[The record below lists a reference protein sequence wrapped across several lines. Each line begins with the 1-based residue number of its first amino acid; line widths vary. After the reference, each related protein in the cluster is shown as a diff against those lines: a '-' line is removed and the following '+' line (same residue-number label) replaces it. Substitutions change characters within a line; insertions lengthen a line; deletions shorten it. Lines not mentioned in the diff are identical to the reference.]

1 MDKSLLRRRQL
12 LLYFGLGIVGAGSL
26 AVLRSSRLR
35 KDAAT
40 PTATRDTATSAP
52 PPLPKRQPLAE
63 FQGISQWIN
72 SSPLTI
78 AELKGNV
85 VLLQFWTFGCSVCQL
100 TLPHVTRW
108 HRQYE
113 AQGLKVI
120 GVHTPEFP
128 YERDINNIKRAV
140 KQAQITYPVPID
152 NELKTWKAYEER
164 FWPHLYL
171 ADRDGIIRFD
181 YAGAGAY
188 NETEQAIRTLLG

>member
-1 MDKSLLRRRQL
+1 MDKSLLKRRRL
-12 LLYFGLGIVGAGSL
+12 LLYFGLGVGFAGVTT
-26 AVLRSSRLR
+26 AVRQNFN
-35 KDAAT
+35 KTPAASN
-40 PTATRDTATSAP
+40 PVDISAVAVP
-52 PPLPKRQPLAE
+52 ALPKRQPLAE
-63 FQGISQWIN
+63 FQGISQWLN

-78 AELKGNV
+78 ADLKGDV

-100 TLPHVTRW
+100 TLPFITRL

-128 YERDINNIKRAV
+128 FERDVNSVKSAV

-152 NELKTWKAYEER
+152 NELRTWSAYQER

-188 NETEQAIRTLLG
+188 GETEQAIRTLLG

>member
-1 MDKSLLRRRQL
+1 MSKLLRRRQL
-12 LLYFGLGIVGAGSL
+12 LLYFGLGVVGAGGAAALQSNF
-26 AVLRSSRLR
+26 R
-35 KDAAT
+35 KPSPVASGTFAT
-40 PTATRDTATSAP
+40 LTSP
-52 PPLPKRQPLAE
+52 SLPKRQPLKE
-63 FQGISQWIN
+63 FQGISQWLN
-72 SSPLTI
+72 SDPLTV
-78 AELKGNV
+78 ADLKGNV

-108 HRQYE
+108 NQQYA

-128 YERDINNIKRAV
+128 YERDVNSIKSALKR
-140 KQAQITYPVPID
+140 AQITYPVPID
-152 NELKTWKAYEER
+152 NELQTWSAYQER

-188 NETEQAIRTLLG
+188 QETEQAIRTLLG